1 MYIVIPHMKTDGDS
15 DSLDEIV
22 SAIDVDALSDSEI
35 SESAEDGTMSDVVYV
50 MNNVIDKV
58 VSELATGAAAVR
70 NEKKTRITRKR
81 KTECDKLFDSLS
93 VKEQM
98 VPPSRKRNEKF

>member
-1 MYIVIPHMKTDGDS
+1 MKADGDS

-35 SESAEDGTMSDVVYV
+35 SEITEDSTMPDVVYV
-50 MNNVIDKV
+50 MNNLIDKV
-58 VSELATGAAAVR
+58 VSGLATDAPTVR
-70 NEKKTRITRKR
+70 SKNNTRITRKR

-93 VKEQM
+93 VKEKM
-98 VPPSRKRNEKF
+98 VPSSRKRNAKF